1 MDLMAAQDRP
11 APSRAYLLDNRAP
24 EAEQRFDSLSALF
37 NPGTFRHMEQLGIAP
52 GWHCWEVGVGGPS
65 IPTWLAGR
73 VGPSGRVLAT
83 DIDIRWAEGAQQA
96 NVEILRHD
104 VVHDDPPA
112 GGFDLVHER
121 LVLIHLAEREQALTH
136 MVAALRPGGWLLV
149 EDFDPTMQPDACPD
163 ETGPEQRLANKMRRG
178 LREMLAARGAD
189 LMLGRRLPRL
199 LRDAGL
205 EDVAADAYLSL
216 ALPAAV
222 RMEQAN
228 VLQLR
233 GDYVRL
239 GHASE
244 SEVDQHLDALAAG
257 RLDVASAPLISAWGR
272 KPIPT

>member
-1 MDLMAAQDRP
+1 
-11 APSRAYLLDNRAP
+11 
-24 EAEQRFDSLSALF
+24 
-37 NPGTFRHMEQLGIAP
+37 MERLGIAN

-73 VGPSGRVLAT
+73 VGPSGRVVAT
-83 DIDIRWAEGAQQA
+83 DIDIRWAERTKEA
-96 NVEILRHD
+96 NVEVLEHD
-104 VVHDDPPA
+104 VAHDEPPP

-121 LVLIHLAEREQALTH
+121 LVLIHLPEREEALAR

-149 EDFDPTMQPDACPD
+149 EDFDSVMQPAACPD
-163 ETGPEQRLANKMRRG
+163 EVGPEQRLANKVRRG
-178 LREMLAARGAD
+178 LRELLTERGAD

-233 GDYVRL
+233 EDYLRFGRV
-239 GHASE
+239 SE
-244 SEVDQHLDALAAG
+244 AELDQHLDALAAG
-257 RLDVASAPLISAWGR
+257 RLDMATAPLVSAWGR
-272 KPIPT
+272 KPRP